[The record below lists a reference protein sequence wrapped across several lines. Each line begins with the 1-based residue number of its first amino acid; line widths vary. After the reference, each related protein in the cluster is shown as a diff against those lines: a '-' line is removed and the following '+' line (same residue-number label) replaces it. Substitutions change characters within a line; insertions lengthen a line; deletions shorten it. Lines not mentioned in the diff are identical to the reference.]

1 MQSDTTD
8 KKTIIK
14 SKFYKSKNKIT
25 LNYKM
30 TDEIK
35 FKFK

>member
-1 MQSDTTD
+1 MQRDITD
-8 KKTIIK
+8 KKNNNKIK
-14 SKFYKSKNKIT
+14 MQNKIT

>member
-1 MQSDTTD
+1 MQRDITD
-8 KKTIIK
+8 KKKIIK
-14 SKFYKSKNKIT
+14 SKCKNKIT